1 MPTETRKIAFER
13 DEIRAALIHYALRT
27 EMRLPKESIDKV
39 KVSPEKATVTFVYA
53 RQQGMNQPREIN
65 FTEQHVAAA
74 VILYCKTHGFP
85 LPREAEKML
94 KPEGTGISMMM
105 RLVHDDSNPGQAIA
119 S

>member
-1 MPTETRKIAFER
+1 MPTETRKIQFER

-27 EMRLPKESIDKV
+27 EMRLPKEAIEKV
-39 KVSPEKATVTFVYA
+39 KIAPDGATVTFLYA
-53 RQQGMNQPREIN
+53 RTAEGQARELN

-85 LPREAEKML
+85 LPREAEKMI
-94 KPEGTGISMMM
+94 KAEGTGISMMM
-105 RLVHDDSNPGQAIA
+105 RLVHDDSKPREAIA

>member
-1 MPTETRKIAFER
+1 MPTETRKIQFER

-27 EMRLPKESIDKV
+27 EMRLPKETIEKV
-39 KVSPEKATVTFVYA
+39 KIAPSGATVTFVYA
-53 RQQGMNQPREIN
+53 RQPGSNQAREIN

-74 VILYCKTHGFP
+74 VILYCRSHGFP

-105 RLVHDDSNPGQAIA
+105 RLTHDDSKSEAIA